1 MINRLY
7 WEKKRWYG
15 LEGRFLKPED
25 IARELDVKVETV
37 QGWCRAKKLPAYKIG
52 GEYRIE
58 RADYEAFLAERRT
71 THGKQEKTE

>member
-1 MINRLY
+1 LKQNRSN
-7 WEKKRWYG
+7 G

-37 QGWCRAKKLPAYKIG
+37 QGWCRTKKLPAYKIG

-58 RADYEAFLAERRT
+58 RSDYEAFLAKRRT
-71 THGKQEKTE
+71 TSEEESKTQ